1 MATGAQK
8 QLMATLCLL
17 GEDGTVAQRWEI
29 GDQPVAIGREE
40 TADVSVRDDA
50 LSRRHFMIWRE
61 AEHYLIK
68 DLNSQNGTWVD
79 GQRAQ
84 GTKLKQN
91 DCILAGHSLFLFHE
105 KPLPAAA
112 GLECLPRPHDSA
124 FLPAA
129 VAAERTARRAAHSPS
144 LEQTG

>member
-1 MATGAQK
+1 V
-8 QLMATLCLL
+8 ATLCLL
-17 GEDGTVAQRWEI
+17 GEDGAVVQRWEI
-29 GDQPVAIGREE
+29 GDQPVAIGRDD
-40 TADVSVRDDA
+40 TADVRIVDDA

-68 DLNSQNGTWVD
+68 DLNSENGTWVD

-84 GTKLKQN
+84 GTQLKQN
-91 DCILAGHSLFLFHE
+91 DCILAGRTLFLFHE
-105 KPLPAAA
+105 QPLPAAA
-112 GLECLPRPHDSA
+112 GLECLPRAHDSA

-129 VAAERTARRAAHSPS
+129 AAAERTARRAAHNLS